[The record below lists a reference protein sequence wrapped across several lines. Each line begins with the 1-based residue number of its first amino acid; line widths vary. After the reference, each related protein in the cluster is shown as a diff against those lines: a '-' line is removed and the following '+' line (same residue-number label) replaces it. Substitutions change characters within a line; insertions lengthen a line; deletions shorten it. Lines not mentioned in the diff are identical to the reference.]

1 MQRVKVKVVVTGMGL
16 RCCLGN
22 LGESW
27 QQLRAG
33 QTGIRQRQPFPDL
46 GWYPLAAIAPPLLF
60 GSPLPLT
67 ALTQQVVQDALDDAG
82 LKPPLGDDCGIVIGS
97 SRACQRAWESLSTLS
112 QDPYAVE
119 KFPIPWLDTL
129 PHQAALTTARLAQAT
144 GPLLA
149 PMAACATGIWAIA
162 QGYDLIQLGQADQ
175 VIVGAIEAPIT
186 PLTLIG
192 FEQMGAL
199 ATTGCYPF
207 DHDREGLV
215 LGEGGAVLIL
225 ETEERARQRGASC
238 YGQILGVGLTCD
250 ASHVSQPAV
259 NHHAASIAVKNA
271 LDRAGLTCVD
281 IDYIHAHGTS
291 TRLNDR
297 REAELIAQLF
307 PPSIAVSSTKGAT
320 GHSLGASGAMG
331 AVFSLM
337 ALQQQELPPS
347 VGLRHSEFALNLV
360 GEMRSQS
367 IRQALSFSFGFGG
380 QNAVLALGRA

>member
-1 MQRVKVKVVVTGMGL
+1 
-16 RCCLGN
+16 
-22 LGESW
+22 
-27 QQLRAG
+27 
-33 QTGIRQRQPFPDL
+33 
-46 GWYPLAAIAPPLLF
+46 
-60 GSPLPLT
+60 
-67 ALTQQVVQDALDDAG
+67 
-82 LKPPLGDDCGIVIGS
+82 
-97 SRACQRAWESLSTLS
+97 
-112 QDPYAVE
+112 
-119 KFPIPWLDTL
+119 
-129 PHQAALTTARLAQAT
+129 
-144 GPLLA
+144 
-149 PMAACATGIWAIA
+149 MAACATGIWAIA
-162 QGYDLIQLGQADQ
+162 QGYDLIQLGQADR

-207 DHDREGLV
+207 DRDREGLV

-225 ETEERARQRGASC
+225 ETEERASQRGASC
-238 YGQILGVGLTCD
+238 YGQILG
-250 ASHVSQPAV
+250 
-259 NHHAASIAVKNA
+259 
-271 LDRAGLTCVD
+271 AGLTCAD

-337 ALQQQELPPS
+337 AIQQQELPPS